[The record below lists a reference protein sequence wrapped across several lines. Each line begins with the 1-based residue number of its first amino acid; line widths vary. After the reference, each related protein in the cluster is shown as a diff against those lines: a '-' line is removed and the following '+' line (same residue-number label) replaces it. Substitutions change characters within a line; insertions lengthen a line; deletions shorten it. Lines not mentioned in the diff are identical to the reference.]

1 MGPLKQNPARGKGA
15 GKPRQNPAVW
25 LIPAAVLAVT
35 LVLVFLRPWERR
47 VALPDSLTANSVVIL
62 DGKGNTLAE
71 LDSDTPRSP
80 SSLTKLLTLYLIFD
94 DIDSGKLSLT
104 DTAEVTVAE
113 ATTLG
118 SKYGLTPGQEV
129 TVEQLL
135 AGTILNSGCDC
146 VQVLV
151 RLSAGGEAAFVER
164 MNEAAAELG
173 LKGSHFVNATG
184 LDASGHYMT
193 ARDLATLSW
202 KLVEN
207 HPEYLDYSSQSTLT
221 IDGLTFTNLNKLV
234 GADPRVLGLKT
245 GTTSGAG
252 YCFTGTA
259 MRNGRRIISVVMNTT
274 SYTTVSSARKTR
286 TIRLRLNCFFLG
298 FSCCMFC
305 MFYILS
311 VPTGARQQL
320 PALPRPLHLPP
331 GPGGPPTPVG
341 RLPYSPRRA
350 AQQPEQPPW
359 RRALRQAMTTST
371 AMSRSMSMSRKFILS
386 LHLHYRL

>member
-47 VALPDSLTANSVVIL
+47 VALPDSLTANSLVIL
-62 DGKGNTLAE
+62 DGRGNTLAE

-207 HPEYLDYSSQSTLT
+207 HPEYLDYSSQATLT

-245 GTTSGAG
+245 GTTAIGGNNLVTYAKQGEEACLIVLLDSA
-252 YCFTGTA
+252 
-259 MRNGRRIISVVMNTT
+259 
-274 SYTTVSSARKTR
+274 TVTKRFAET
-286 TIRLRLNCFFLG
+286 
-298 FSCCMFC
+298 
-305 MFYILS
+305 
-311 VPTGARQQL
+311 QQL
-320 PALPRPLHLPP
+320 LDLVLGEVA
-331 GPGGPPTPVG
+331 
-341 RLPYSPRRA
+341 
-350 AQQPEQPPW
+350 
-359 RRALRQAMTTST
+359 
-371 AMSRSMSMSRKFILS
+371 
-386 LHLHYRL
+386 